1 MAQQRSLLAAI
12 VASALLAASPQARAA
27 QPPRVHALVG
37 ARLVVAP
44 GKVIDSGT
52 VVLRDGVIAAAAA
65 AAAAPADARVWDLEG
80 LTLYPGLIDA
90 YTVRSAQAGRDD
102 KAQNGSSNPLVRP
115 ERDVTPWAVDDA
127 AFKKLREIGF
137 TVAVVAPKD
146 GLFRGRSA
154 LVALGVGPLERSLLR
169 RAVAQN
175 VTVRPNRDDDD
186 RYPDSMMGA
195 VALFRQTLLDAKWQ
209 TEALAAYGRNPRQSR
224 PQVSPAL
231 EALAE
236 AAAGRE
242 TVVFETAGVLD
253 TLRDAGLAREF
264 GLRAWIVGNGH
275 ESERLADVRA
285 TGLPHVLPIA
295 YPKPPKPAGKDD
307 PDIEL
312 AALRHWD
319 RAADNP
325 RALVASGLP
334 VALTTYGL
342 DDLSKFP
349 ENLAKAVERGL
360 TADQALAALTVTPA
374 GLLGIGDR
382 AGTIEPGK
390 MANLVEVEGDLFV
403 AKPKIRAVWI
413 DGERYEVKASK
424 PAEVDPAGAWSLT
437 AKTAKGESVA
447 AALSIEGKEGAWKGS
462 IAAHDQRVD
471 LSSVEVSG
479 KKLIVA
485 FEGAA
490 FGQPGTMTLELEID
504 GNNLSG
510 TGETPAGAL
519 EVTGS
524 RPPQPKE
531 SAR

>member
-1 MAQQRSLLAAI
+1 MVHERHLTAAI
-12 VASALLAASPQARAA
+12 VASVLVAVSPSARAA
-27 QPPRVHALVG
+27 QPPRVHALAG

-44 GKVIDSGT
+44 GRIIDSGT
-52 VVLRDGVIAAAAA
+52 LVVRDGVIAAAAPG
-65 AAAAPADARVWDLEG
+65 AAAPADARVWDVKG

-90 YTVRSAQAGRDD
+90 YTVRASPAVRDD
-102 KAQNGSSNPLVRP
+102 KAQNGAANTLVRP
-115 ERDVTPWAVDDA
+115 DRDVTPWAVDEA

-154 LVALGVGPLERSLLR
+154 LVALGSGPLERSLLR
-169 RAVAQN
+169 REVVQN
-175 VTVRPNRDDDD
+175 VNVRPNREDDD

-209 TEALAAYGRNPRQSR
+209 SEALAAYARNPRQSR
-224 PQVSPAL
+224 PPVSPAL
-231 EALAE
+231 EALAG

-242 TVVFETAGVLD
+242 TVVFETDDVLD
-253 TLRDAGLAREF
+253 TLRDAGLAREL
-264 GLRAWIVGNGH
+264 GLRAWIIGNGH

-285 TGLPHVLPIA
+285 SGLPHILPIA

-307 PDIEL
+307 PNVEL

-325 RALVASGLP
+325 KALVGTGLD
-334 VALTTYGL
+334 VALTAYGL
-342 DDLSKFP
+342 EDLSKFH
-349 ENLAKAVERGL
+349 ENLAKAIERGL

-374 GLLGIGDR
+374 RLLGIADR
-382 AGTIEPGK
+382 AGTLEPGK
-390 MANLVEVEGDLFV
+390 MANLIEVEGDLFV

-437 AKTAKGESVA
+437 AKTAKGESIA
-447 AALSIEGKEGAWKGS
+447 ATLKIEGKEGSWRGS
-462 IAAHDQRVD
+462 ISAHEQQVE
-471 LSSVEVSG
+471 LSSAEVSG
-479 KKLIVA
+479 KKLTVTFEGVA
-485 FEGAA
+485 FGE
-490 FGQPGTMTLELEID
+490 PGTVTLELEID
-504 GNNLSG
+504 GNNVSG
-510 TGETPAGAL
+510 SGEMPSGAL
-519 EVTGS
+519 EVSGS

-531 SAR
+531 GAR